1 MSKKTPPPP
10 AARLGDP
17 VAHSQALGGFLAGAL
32 VGLAAAAGVAIVAG
46 MAATAIAAEVATAGL
61 ATPLVAGVAVTVG
74 EFAVNAAVGGAL
86 TGMAERAGEALGS
99 KSMGPASGAVSQ
111 GSANVLVNG
120 LPAARVGD
128 AESCHGGQ
136 VAQGSTG
143 VFINGRPAARKGDKT
158 TCGAVIVGGSGN
170 VFIGGGVTTRLP
182 IQSEVPQW
190 VRWAAVVVGLLPAL
204 GGAARAVG
212 SAIAEVAETGLA
224 RAAQTGV
231 KALGRAMEE
240 RAGAVRPPAPFE
252 NEPMISPGAK
262 VTTSGFRAEQ
272 TPGGVDMKNLSASDQ
287 ATADRLEAQGWNLDK
302 QKQFIDSGYNIRTQ
316 AGNAG
321 DNMYGF
327 SSSNPAFA
335 KTADSPFWLDEP
347 TYQAMQSNYQDPAT
361 GGWDNAGVKN
371 ELALPCYNAADT
383 VYQGQ
388 LTSDQTL
395 VRSTVGQAQ
404 ETVTYNNLDSSTTVF
419 SRTMSGGGSQFAP
432 INGGVGNIT
441 RVGGP

>member
-1 MSKKTPPPP
+1 MSEAPAQP
-10 AARLGDP
+10 AARLSDP

-111 GSANVLVNG
+111 GSPNVLVNG

-143 VFINGRPAARKGDKT
+143 VFINGRPAARVGDKT

-170 VFIGGGVTTRLP
+170 VFIGGGTTTRLP

-204 GGAARAVG
+204 GGAARVFG
-212 SAIAEVAETGLA
+212 RAIAEVAETGLA

-240 RAGAVRPPAPFE
+240 RAGGARPVAAPTSAAADDDVAATAAKLHSAKTPEEIEDARESLKKLDYDSRNQVLNNFASHMDVSTAPNTATFYSGGRVVPTGVMGQTEFVSARSYAESAVA
-252 NEPMISPGAK
+252 NSNL
-262 VTTSGFRAEQ
+262 TTLEQ
-272 TPGGVDMKNLSASDQ
+272 TPGGGVLDKVDVFRSSDPLLNDEDATNLWSTASQRYAQGANGDV
-287 ATADRLEAQGWNLDK
+287 TAYVGNPRSTSIYNTVERPSLDEGINSGRVTSIQEYDMNDIHDRL
-302 QKQFIDSGYNIRTQ
+302 
-316 AGNAG
+316 
-321 DNMYGF
+321 
-327 SSSNPAFA
+327 
-335 KTADSPFWLDEP
+335 
-347 TYQAMQSNYQDPAT
+347 
-361 GGWDNAGVKN
+361 
-371 ELALPCYNAADT
+371 
-383 VYQGQ
+383 
-388 LTSDQTL
+388 
-395 VRSTVGQAQ
+395 
-404 ETVTYNNLDSSTTVF
+404 
-419 SRTMSGGGSQFAP
+419 
-432 INGGVGNIT
+432 T
-441 RVGGP
+441 R

>member
-1 MSKKTPPPP
+1 M
-10 AARLGDP
+10 
-17 VAHSQALGGFLAGAL
+17 
-32 VGLAAAAGVAIVAG
+32 GLAAAAGVAIVAG

-74 EFAVNAAVGGAL
+74 EFAVNAVVGGAL
-86 TGMAERAGEALGS
+86 TGLAERAGEALGS
-99 KSMGPASGAVSQ
+99 RSLGPASGAVSQ

-170 VFIGGGVTTRLP
+170 VFIGGGTTTRLP

-204 GGAARAVG
+204 GGAARVFG

-252 NEPMISPGAK
+252 NEPMIPPGAK
-262 VTTSGFRAEQ
+262 VTTSDFKPER
-272 TPGGVDMKNLSASDQ
+272 PGGLDVDNLSAADQ
-287 ATADRLEAQGWNLDK
+287 DAADAMAKGGWDANKRTEVLE
-302 QKQFIDSGYNIRTQ
+302 SGRDFRTVD
-316 AGNAG
+316 GRAG

-327 SSSNPAFA
+327 SSNGYAKGDSSPYWTDETTYRDMQGRYQNPASGEW
-335 KTADSPFWLDEP
+335 DS
-347 TYQAMQSNYQDPAT
+347 
-361 GGWDNAGVKN
+361 AGVKN
-371 ELALPCYNAADT
+371 ELALPCYNSADA

-388 LTSDQTL
+388 LTQDQTMAA
-395 VRSTVGQAQ
+395 STINPA
-404 ETVTYNNLDSSTTVF
+404 EESVTYVGRDGTELTKFT
-419 SRTMSGGGSQFAP
+419 RTMSGGGTQITPA
-432 INGGVGNIT
+432 NGTVGNISEYP
-441 RVGGP
+441 GP